1 MWLRETGGQAAM
13 LSESEQRQLDDI
25 EHQLALDD
33 PRFVLA
39 MRGARHI
46 GKLTAA
52 LFALFV
58 AWTVA
63 TTASVVL
70 GWWLAAAILGGA
82 GVASLITLAVCHIV
96 AWTRCRRPNQSNRSA

>member
-1 MWLRETGGQAAM
+1 M

-25 EHQLALDD
+25 EHQLAVED

-39 MRGARHI
+39 MRGARQI

-52 LFALFV
+52 LFVLFV

-70 GWWLAAAILGGA
+70 RLWLAAAILGGV
-82 GVASLITLAVCHIV
+82 GLMSLIALGIFRIV
-96 AWTRCRRPNQSNRSA
+96 MWRRRRRPNPPARPA

>member
-1 MWLRETGGQAAM
+1 M

-25 EHQLALDD
+25 EHQLAAED

-39 MRGARHI
+39 MRGARQI

-52 LFALFV
+52 LFVLFV

-70 GWWLAAAILGGA
+70 RWWLAAAILGGV
-82 GVASLITLAVCHIV
+82 GVMSLIALGGARIV
-96 AWTRCRRPNQSNRSA
+96 AWTRWRRRNRPARSA